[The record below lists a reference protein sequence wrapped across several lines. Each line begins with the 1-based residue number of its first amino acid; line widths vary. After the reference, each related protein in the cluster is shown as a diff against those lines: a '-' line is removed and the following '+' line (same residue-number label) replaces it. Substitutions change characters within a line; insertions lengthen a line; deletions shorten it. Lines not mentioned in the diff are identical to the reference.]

1 MSDKKNGSSFILGP
15 SFNRRV
21 LSPYYSHFPSSTILV
36 VIAWAKNRRRSEFP
50 LTALKVVLQ
59 FPHDNGHWREHAH
72 RFLYTSAI
80 KGQCAIQHS
89 CKQDVRIPTSS
100 QNSITSRVNDRR
112 KKIHLSEFWIAHL
125 SKYGMLLRSSLVNS
139 LSASPLNTSA
149 TSLAAISCCSGEHA
163 RHHTVHASPEAVVS
177 WPEAGLFSESI
188 LPIAHKHR
196 SQLTLEHERLH
207 FIFEVLDREAILA
220 ALEFSI
226 LKVLAD
232 RGQQLHQ
239 RWKRLVR
246 VEVVQSAKSKSV
258 LPLTC
263 KRSMSRK
270 ARLFCSTSPFSR
282 ATRRSSIT
290 YKSNDDDIIDTQNE

>member
-1 MSDKKNGSSFILGP
+1 MHTVSLYCQTKKSAVLLFCSHPLN
-15 SFNRRV
+15 NRRV
-21 LSPYYSHFPSSTILV
+21 FSPYYSHFSSSTILV

-149 TSLAAISCCSGEHA
+149 TSLAAISCCSS
-163 RHHTVHASPEAVVS
+163 T
-177 WPEAGLFSESI
+177 
-188 LPIAHKHR
+188 
-196 SQLTLEHERLH
+196 
-207 FIFEVLDREAILA
+207 
-220 ALEFSI
+220 
-226 LKVLAD
+226 
-232 RGQQLHQ
+232 RG
-239 RWKRLVR
+239 
-246 VEVVQSAKSKSV
+246 
-258 LPLTC
+258 T
-263 KRSMSRK
+263 KRSRRARKRSCRGLYRVFSRIYCQS
-270 ARLFCSTSPFSR
+270 RTSIDRNSPSNMNVSTSSL
-282 ATRRSSIT
+282 RSSIERRF
-290 YKSNDDDIIDTQNE
+290 SPLWNSLL